1 MESNVAVVLNVR
13 NEEKHIEKTIQSI
26 LDQKLLPYR
35 IIVINDG
42 STDNTKQILSN
53 FSTIELIDKPVRNEN
68 YLARKEL
75 ADTINQG
82 LKKLHARLFLVFFV
96 TNPSRSPPNTHFPS
110 RNDSHAAANRSTTC
124 SDSRETQLK

>member
-82 LKKLHARLFLVFFV
+82 LTKLH
-96 TNPSRSPPNTHFPS
+96 
-110 RNDSHAAANRSTTC
+110 NDSRCQFVYLQSGSFAR
-124 SDSRETQLK
+124 